1 MVRKATDTMDLRK
14 KNKLIGG
21 LLLISFVALYGCSRD
36 SDAVTIDFDKTIA
49 VERPESDISQKV
61 SLNVAVAAM
70 ISPKETF
77 SYYRDLLDFI
87 GTKMDRKASLI
98 QRKTYGEVNE
108 LFKNG
113 QVDLAFI
120 CSGPYAVG
128 KEKYGFEALATP
140 IVREK
145 PFYQSYLIVNKNS
158 TYQNLNDLR
167 DKVFAFTDPDSNTG
181 ALVPQYWLSKIGE
194 TPESFFES
202 FTYTYS
208 HDNSIM
214 AVARAFVDGATV
226 DGHKWEYFQ
235 SKNPIYSSRT
245 RVIKKSE
252 PFGSPPLVASV
263 ALPPLDKEKIREF
276 VYTMHLDPE
285 GKKILEKL
293 MIDRFVSPEEKW
305 YEPIRRMRYA
315 LKHPG
320 DPAHATQ
327 KF

>member
-1 MVRKATDTMDLRK
+1 MNF
-14 KNKLIGG
+14 KNINKRIGG
-21 LLLISFVALYGCSRD
+21 LILIFLVALYGCDQD

-49 VERPESDISQKV
+49 VDRPVSNISQKT

-77 SYYRDLLDFI
+77 SYYQELLDYI
-87 GTKMDRKASLI
+87 GVKMNRKVNLI
-98 QRKTYGEVNE
+98 QRKTYEEINE

-120 CSGPYAVG
+120 CSGPYAVE
-128 KEKYGFEALATP
+128 KEKYGFDALATP

-181 ALVPQYWLSKIGE
+181 ALVPQYWLSLMGE
-194 TPESFFES
+194 TPETFFES

-214 AVARAFVDGATV
+214 AVARALVDGATV

-235 SKNPIYSSRT
+235 LRNPIYSSRT
-245 RVIKKSE
+245 RVIHKSQ
-252 PFGSPPLVASV
+252 PFGSPPLVASI
-263 ALPPLDKEKIREF
+263 ALPPHVKELIQQVVF
-276 VYTMHLDPE
+276 SMHSDPE
-285 GKKILEKL
+285 GKSILDKL
-293 MIDRFVSPEEKW
+293 LIDRFVFPNEKW
-305 YEPIRRMRYA
+305 YTPIRKMKFA
-315 LKHPG
+315 LTHSG
-320 DPAHATQ
+320 DLTDAIQ
-327 KF
+327 

>member
-1 MVRKATDTMDLRK
+1 MIGNK
-14 KNKLIGG
+14 KSKLING
-21 LLLISFVALYGCSRD
+21 LILLFIVAIYGCSRD

-49 VERPESDISQKV
+49 VESPESDITQKGI
-61 SLNVAVAAM
+61 LNVAVAAM

-87 GTKMDRKASLI
+87 GAKMDRKVSLI

-108 LFKNG
+108 LFKTG

-120 CSGPYAVG
+120 CSGPYAVE

-140 IVREK
+140 IVRGE
-145 PFYQSYLIVNKNS
+145 PYYRSYLIVNKTS

-181 ALVPQYWLSKIGE
+181 ALVPKYWLSKMGE

-202 FTYTYS
+202 FSYTYS

-214 AVARAFVDGATV
+214 AVARALVDGATV

-235 SKNPIYSSRT
+235 AKNPIFSSRT
-245 RVIKKSE
+245 RVIQKSK

-263 ALPPLDKEKIREF
+263 ALPPQDKDLIKQF
-276 VYTMHLDPE
+276 VFTMHLDMQ
-285 GKKILEKL
+285 GKNILDSL
-293 MIDRFVSPEEKW
+293 MIEKFVLPDEKW
-305 YEPIRRMRYA
+305 YEPVRQMEIA
-315 LKHPG
+315 LKPSG
-320 DPAHATQ
+320 GLTHATQ

>member
-1 MVRKATDTMDLRK
+1 MTMNKKSNLINGLILLFMVA
-14 KNKLIGG
+14 I
-21 LLLISFVALYGCSRD
+21 YGCSRD

-49 VERPESDISQKV
+49 VERPESSISQKGT
-61 SLNVAVAAM
+61 LNVAVAAM

-87 GTKMDRKASLI
+87 GVKIDRKVSLI

-108 LFKNG
+108 LFKIG

-120 CSGPYAVG
+120 CSGPYAVEKG
-128 KEKYGFEALATP
+128 KYGFEALATP
-140 IVREK
+140 IVRGE
-145 PFYQSYLIVNKNS
+145 PYYQSYLIVNKNS

-167 DKVFAFTDPDSNTG
+167 GKIFAFTDPDSNTG

-202 FTYTYS
+202 FTYSYS

-214 AVARAFVDGATV
+214 AVARALVDGATV

-245 RVIKKSE
+245 RILKKSK
-252 PFGSPPLVASV
+252 PFGSPPLVTSV
-263 ALPPLDKEKIREF
+263 ALPTQSKEQIREAIF
-276 VYTMHLDPE
+276 SMHLDPE

-293 MIDRFVSPEEKW
+293 MIDRFAPPEEAW
-305 YEPIRRMRYA
+305 YEPIRQMKYA
-315 LKHPG
+315 LANSGNPEY
-320 DPAHATQ
+320 ATQ
-327 KF
+327 EF

>member
-1 MVRKATDTMDLRK
+1 MIGHK
-14 KNKLIGG
+14 KSKLING
-21 LLLISFVALYGCSRD
+21 LILLFIVAIYGCSRD

-49 VERPESDISQKV
+49 VESPESDITQKGT
-61 SLNVAVAAM
+61 LNVAVAAM

-87 GTKMDRKASLI
+87 GAKMDRKVSLI

-108 LFKNG
+108 LFKTG

-120 CSGPYAVG
+120 CSGPYAVE

-140 IVREK
+140 IVRGE
-145 PFYQSYLIVNKNS
+145 PYYRSYLIVNKTS

-181 ALVPQYWLSKIGE
+181 ALVPKYWLSKMGE

-202 FTYTYS
+202 FSYTYS

-214 AVARAFVDGATV
+214 AVARALVDGATV

-235 SKNPIYSSRT
+235 AKNPIFSSRT
-245 RVIKKSE
+245 RVIQKSK

-263 ALPPLDKEKIREF
+263 ALPPQDKDLIQQF
-276 VYTMHLDPE
+276 VFTMHLDMQ
-285 GKKILEKL
+285 GKNILDSL
-293 MIDRFVSPEEKW
+293 MIEKFVLPDEKW
-305 YEPIRRMRYA
+305 YEPVRQMEIA
-315 LKHPG
+315 LKPSG
-320 DPAHATQ
+320 GLTHATQ

>member
-1 MVRKATDTMDLRK
+1 MNF
-14 KNKLIGG
+14 KNINKRIGG
-21 LLLISFVALYGCSRD
+21 LILIFLVALYGCDQD

-49 VERPESDISQKV
+49 VDRPVSNISQKT

-77 SYYRDLLDFI
+77 SYYQELLDYI
-87 GTKMDRKASLI
+87 GVKMNRKVNLI
-98 QRKTYGEVNE
+98 QRKTYEEINE

-120 CSGPYAVG
+120 CSGPYAVE
-128 KEKYGFEALATP
+128 KEKYGFDALATP

-181 ALVPQYWLSKIGE
+181 ALVPQYWLSLMGE
-194 TPESFFES
+194 TPETFFES

-214 AVARAFVDGATV
+214 AVARALVDGATV

-235 SKNPIYSSRT
+235 LRNPIYSSRT
-245 RVIKKSE
+245 RVIHKSQ
-252 PFGSPPLVASV
+252 PFGSPPLVASI
-263 ALPPLDKEKIREF
+263 ALPPHVKELIQQVVF
-276 VYTMHLDPE
+276 SMHRDPE
-285 GKKILEKL
+285 GKSILDKL
-293 MIDRFVSPEEKW
+293 LIDRFVSPNEKW
-305 YEPIRRMRYA
+305 YTPIRKMKFA
-315 LKHPG
+315 LTHSG
-320 DPAHATQ
+320 DLTDAIQ
-327 KF
+327 

>member
-1 MVRKATDTMDLRK
+1 MIGNK
-14 KNKLIGG
+14 KSKLING
-21 LLLISFVALYGCSRD
+21 LILLFIVAIYGCSRD
-36 SDAVTIDFDKTIA
+36 SDAVTIDFDKTIT
-49 VERPESDISQKV
+49 VERPESNISQKGA
-61 SLNVAVAAM
+61 LNVAVAAM

-87 GTKMDRKASLI
+87 GAKMGRKVSLI

-108 LFKNG
+108 LFKTG

-120 CSGPYAVG
+120 CSGPYAVE

-140 IVREK
+140 IVRGE
-145 PFYQSYLIVNKNS
+145 PYYQSYLIVNKTS

-181 ALVPQYWLSKIGE
+181 ALVPKYWLLKMGE

-214 AVARAFVDGATV
+214 AVARVLVDGATV

-235 SKNPIYSSRT
+235 AKNPIFSSRT
-245 RVIKKSE
+245 RVIQKSE

-263 ALPPLDKEKIREF
+263 ALPPQDKDLIQQF
-276 VYTMHLDPE
+276 VFTMHLDMQ
-285 GKKILEKL
+285 GKIILDSL
-293 MIDRFVSPEEKW
+293 MIEKFVLPDEKW
-305 YEPIRRMRYA
+305 YEPVRQMEIA
-315 LKHPG
+315 LKPSG
-320 DPAHATQ
+320 DLTHATQ

>member
-1 MVRKATDTMDLRK
+1 MTMNTK
-14 KNKLIGG
+14 SKFISG
-21 LLLISFVALYGCSRD
+21 LMLVFLVALYGCGRD
-36 SDAVTIDFDKTIA
+36 SDAVTIDFDKTIS
-49 VERPESDISQKV
+49 VDRPESDISQNV

-87 GTKMDRKASLI
+87 GAKIDRKVSLV

-108 LFKNG
+108 LFKRG

-120 CSGPYAVG
+120 CSGPYAV
-128 KEKYGFEALATP
+128 ERDKYGFEALATP
-140 IVREK
+140 IVRQK

-158 TYQNLNDLR
+158 TYKDLNDLR
-167 DKVFAFTDPDSNTG
+167 GKVFAFTDPDSNTG
-181 ALVPQYWLSKIGE
+181 ALVPKYWLSKIGE
-194 TPESFFES
+194 TPESFFDS

-214 AVARAFVDGATV
+214 AVARALVDGATV

-245 RVIKKSE
+245 RVLKKSE

-263 ALPPLDKEKIREF
+263 ALPPMDKEQIQKF
-276 VYTMHLDPE
+276 VFTMHLDPE

-293 MIDRFVSPEEKW
+293 MIDRFVPSEEKW

-315 LKHPG
+315 LKHPE
-320 DPAHATQ
+320 DPVYATQ